1 MMQILKTLYFLDL
14 TIDLT
19 GYNTYTPY
27 IFHNYAKCYKLDIFR
42 SYNWP
47 YRILYMH
54 HPHSILMLNFTILI
68 FFRSYNLPYTLFT
81 FHNDAKFYKLD
92 IVKSYNCP
100 YRIVYTHHPHSIMM
114 PHFKILIC
122 FDLTIDHTGY
132 NTRTIH
138 IP

>member
-1 MMQILKTLYFLDL
+1 
-14 TIDLT
+14 
-19 GYNTYTPY
+19 
-27 IFHNYAKCYKLDIFR
+27 
-42 SYNWP
+42 
-47 YRILYMH
+47 MH

-114 PHFKILIC
+114 LNFINQI
-122 FDLTIDHTGY
+122 FIDLTIDHKGH
-132 NTRTIH
+132 TIH
-138 IP
+138 NDAKFYKSDLFRPYNWPLRILYTHDPHSIMMPNFTN